1 MSPIR
6 VLLSTSL
13 AWPPPHTPSRTC
25 TDPER
30 GRGWG
35 GARRDA
41 EGPQTRWGRRAWEAS
56 GPAASAPVSGGAS
69 RPRGMGWGGR
79 DPGGRDPRRDATGA
93 GASALETWA
102 RETQRARRSGKGRL
116 WRPRHNPEYGEA
128 ETENAPGQ
136 RPPSGKPPV
145 GTGTERRLRGRNPGR
160 QITPELF
167 PPPQTESAAQSGTRI
182 DGQGTTSTMWPGR
195 PRSDPG
201 GGTRR
206 VWARATS
213 PWFGAMGTRAR
224 QGLLLLLLLR
234 PLLPPRGT
242 SAGSLHSPGESQPGD
257 WAVVTTPSTSS
268 APRTWVPRLGRG
280 QSRWREQL
288 SSPSPA
294 GAGDTGWG
302 AKRELASADEDAGR
316 GSRPPQAP
324 PSPCRPVRVLPG
336 EWRRLPRPP
345 EPYRPTRGRPA
356 LPLLGPDAAAQL
368 QQRQRPPGPLGAGRA
383 QLLSVRGGAGA
394 GPVLGRGLRV
404 GGAEVS
410 TGRVR
415 GPPGGSGGGA

>member
-30 GRGWG
+30 GRGRG

-102 RETQRARRSGKGRL
+102 RETQRARRSGKGRV

-160 QITPELF
+160 QITPGAISPAPDGERC
-167 PPPQTESAAQSGTRI
+167 PEWDEDRRSGDNVHHVAWETPKRPRGWHAPCV
-182 DGQGTTSTMWPGR
+182 GQGYLSL
-195 PRSDPG
+195 
-201 GGTRR
+201 
-206 VWARATS
+206 VW
-213 PWFGAMGTRAR
+213 
-224 QGLLLLLLLR
+224 
-234 PLLPPRGT
+234 
-242 SAGSLHSPGESQPGD
+242 GD
-257 WAVVTTPSTSS
+257 
-268 APRTWVPRLGRG
+268 
-280 QSRWREQL
+280 
-288 SSPSPA
+288 
-294 GAGDTGWG
+294 GDTGP
-302 AKRELASADEDAGR
+302 AG
-316 GSRPPQAP
+316 PPP
-324 PSPCRPVRVLPG
+324 P
-336 EWRRLPRPP
+336 PP
-345 EPYRPTRGRPA
+345 PPPT
-356 LPLLGPDAAAQL
+356 AAAT
-368 QQRQRPPGPLGAGRA
+368 RD
-383 QLLSVRGGAGA
+383 
-394 GPVLGRGLRV
+394 LRREP
-404 GGAEVS
+404 A
-410 TGRVR
+410 
-415 GPPGGSGGGA
+415 